1 MAEPISVIAIVITV
15 SGLIVNVIAQN
26 TRDSR
31 KNYDKRID
39 AKLDKE
45 EYRHEQDAFCKRIA
59 KCEDVSNTLLNIERA
74 IASQGTDID
83 WIKKGLA
90 ELTNQNPPKVRK
102 PKLN

>member
-39 AKLDKE
+39 GKLDKE
-45 EYRHEQDAFCKRIA
+45 EYQREQDAFSKRIT
-59 KCEDVSNTLLNIERA
+59 KCEDVNNTLLNIERA
-74 IASQGTDID
+74 IASQGTDIE
-83 WIKKGLA
+83 WIKRGL
-90 ELTNQNPPKVRK
+90 EGLTNQKPPKVRK